1 MEEDPSIQA
10 PEVMEKGEQRRGDR
24 ETRTDT
30 RRGEQACLRP
40 GAPSRPLSP
49 HLSASSPPRLIWAL
63 ADPITYNKQFRL
75 SLSESLSKLAT

>member
-10 PEVMEKGEQRRGDR
+10 PEETEKGEQRRGDR

-40 GAPSRPLSP
+40 GALSGPLSP
-49 HLSASSPPRLIWAL
+49 HPPHPRLIWAL